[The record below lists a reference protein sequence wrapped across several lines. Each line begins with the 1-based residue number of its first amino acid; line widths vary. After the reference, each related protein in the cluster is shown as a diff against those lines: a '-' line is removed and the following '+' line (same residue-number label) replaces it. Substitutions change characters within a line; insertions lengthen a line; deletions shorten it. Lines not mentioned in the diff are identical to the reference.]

1 MGRDT
6 FANASA
12 RLQSNVVKALTGYY
26 RLKDFIHAIRA
37 CKTLAEER
45 TLVARESAAIRTS
58 FKEDISPEQQHQ
70 AVAKLLFIYMMGHP
84 AHFGQVESLKMV
96 ASPRLT
102 EKRLGYLGSTQ
113 LLDEQQPTL
122 TLITNSIKSDLN
134 SHNQSIAALALA
146 NLASATTVHIARD
159 LADEVERLIRDGPPY
174 LKKKVCLTDR
184 NIVDFACL
192 GRLVRSKNDQQ
203 GSRAG

>member
-6 FANASA
+6 IASTSA
-12 RLQSNVVKALTGYY
+12 RIQSNVVKALTGYY

-58 FKEDISPEQQHQ
+58 FKEDISPEQQYH
-70 AVAKLLFIYMMGHP
+70 AVAKLLFIYMMGYP
-84 AHFGQVESLKMV
+84 AHFGQMESLKMV
-96 ASPRLT
+96 ASPRIV

-134 SHNQSIAALALA
+134 SSNQSIVALALA
-146 NLASATTVHIARD
+146 NLAATASPDIAMD
-159 LADEVERLIRDGPPY
+159 LANEVDRILQQGSPY
-174 LKKKVCLTDR
+174 IKKKVITTQPD
-184 NIVDFACL
+184 
-192 GRLVRSKNDQQ
+192 LVLIKF
-203 GSRAG
+203 

>member
-6 FANASA
+6 LSSASA

-26 RLKDFIHAIRA
+26 RLKDFIHTVRA

-45 TLVARESAAIRTS
+45 ALIARESAAIRTS
-58 FKEDISPEQQHQ
+58 FKEDISNEQRYHS
-70 AVAKLLFIYMMGHP
+70 VAKLLFIYMLGYP

-96 ASPRLT
+96 ALPKFAP
-102 EKRLGYLGSTQ
+102 KRLGYLGSTQ

-134 SHNQSIAALALA
+134 NSNQSVVALALA
-146 NLASATTVHIARD
+146 NLAATASPDIARD
-159 LADEVERLIRDGPPY
+159 LVDEVERILGNGSPFV
-174 LKKKVCLTDR
+174 KKKVNGLILGGHTD
-184 NIVDFACL
+184 
-192 GRLVRSKNDQQ
+192 
-203 GSRAG
+203 